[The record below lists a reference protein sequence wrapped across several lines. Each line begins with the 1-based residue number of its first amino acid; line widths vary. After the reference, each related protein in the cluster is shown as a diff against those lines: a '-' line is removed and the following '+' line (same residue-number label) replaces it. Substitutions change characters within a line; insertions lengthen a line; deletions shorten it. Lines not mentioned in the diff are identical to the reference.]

1 VALTFY
7 DTIAGIYIRP
17 LQMDDSHSLLDLRIR
32 TRSVYAAFEPRQYES
47 FYTLHEQQQLILR
60 RIHEAE
66 QDRAYMFGIFNLNG
80 KLIGQITLSNVV
92 RGVGQFA
99 DVGYFIDPNEK
110 NKGYM
115 TAALHLMLKYSFQ
128 SLGLHRIQ
136 AAILLNN
143 QSSRRVLEKT
153 GFHPEGISRQLI
165 KINDH
170 WQDHQTFAIL
180 VHEYATQPIAL
191 RKKSSTTI

>member
-1 VALTFY
+1 VTLTFY
-7 DTIAGIYIRP
+7 DTIAGIYMRP
-17 LQMDDSHSLLDLRIR
+17 LQMDDSDSLLDLRIR
-32 TRSVYAAFEPRQYES
+32 TRSVYADFEPRQYES

-60 RIHEAE
+60 SIYEAE
-66 QDRAYMFGIFNLNG
+66 KDRAYMFGIFNLNG

-99 DVGYFIDPNEK
+99 DVGYFIDPEEQ

-115 TAALHLMLKYSFQ
+115 TDALRLILKYSFQ

-143 QSSRRVLEKT
+143 PSSRRVLEKT
-153 GFHPEGISRQLI
+153 RFHSEGIARQLI
-165 KINDH
+165 KINDQ

-180 VHEYATQPIAL
+180 AHEYAI
-191 RKKSSTTI
+191 

>member
-1 VALTFY
+1 MNLTFY
-7 DTIAGIYIRP
+7 DTISGIYIRP

-47 FYTLHEQQQLILR
+47 FYTIHEQQQLILR
-60 RIHEAE
+60 RIHDAE
-66 QDRAYMFGIFNLNG
+66 HDRAYMFGVFNLNG
-80 KLIGQITLSNVV
+80 KLIGQITISNVV

-99 DVGYFIDPNEK
+99 DVGYFIDPEEK

-115 TAALHLMLKYSFQ
+115 TAALKLILKYSFQ
-128 SLGLHRIQ
+128 ALGLHRIQ
-136 AAILLNN
+136 AAILLHN

-153 GFHPEGISRQLI
+153 GFQPEGIARHFI
-165 KINDH
+165 KINDQ

-180 VHEYATQPIAL
+180 VDEYAVANTP
-191 RKKSSTTI
+191 K